1 MGVVPHQAFGE
12 VSIFNLAFQ
21 LKPCYNTSMNDNRK
35 WGLSAQASNKILLA
49 SPNLEALKFT
59 QLLISRYFLF
69 EVRPL
74 DRTHRPMGT
83 DIERKL
89 QWILNIVEAELLSI
103 KILMEKKE
111 LTNFQL
117 DLLTITK
124 DFLDTVGCNNL
135 IVEEL
140 YKLEFDSLT
149 NHIPSCQA
157 HKSFVF
163 NKLLS
168 ANYTKSVEEISDW
181 FFNELDQYPIDYSTT
196 AYHLTAEL
204 VKEKL

>member
-1 MGVVPHQAFGE
+1 MGVVPHQAFGK

-21 LKPCYNTSMNDNRK
+21 LDQCYNLSMNDNRK

-49 SPNLEALKFT
+49 STDLEILKFT

-74 DRTHRPMGT
+74 DRTYRPTGT

-89 QWILNIVEAELLSI
+89 QWIFNIVEAELLAI
-103 KILMEKKE
+103 KVLIEKKE
-111 LTNFQL
+111 LTNFHS

-124 DFLDTVGCNNL
+124 DFLDIVGCKNSY
-135 IVEEL
+135 IEQS
-140 YKLEFDSLT
+140 YKLEFESL
-149 NHIPSCQA
+149 NAHITSSNA

-168 ANYTKSVEEISDW
+168 ADYSKPVEDISEW
-181 FFNELDQYPIDYSTT
+181 FFNELDHYPIDYTT
-196 AYHLTAEL
+196 VAYHLNNEL
-204 VKEKL
+204 LKEKI

>member
-1 MGVVPHQAFGE
+1 MPHQAFGK

-21 LKPCYNTSMNDNRK
+21 LELCYNTSMNDNRK

-49 SPNLEALKFT
+49 SSNLEALKFT

-74 DRTHRPMGT
+74 DRAYRPLGT

-103 KILMEKKE
+103 KILLEKKE
-111 LTNFQL
+111 LTNFQA
-117 DLLTITK
+117 DLLKITK
-124 DFLDTVGCNNL
+124 DFLDIVECNDL
-135 IVEEL
+135 IVEEA
-140 YKLEFDSLT
+140 YTLELDSLT
-149 NHIPSCQA
+149 AHIPGCQA

-168 ANYTKSVEEISDW
+168 ADYTKPAEEISDW
-181 FFNELDQYPIDYSTT
+181 FFSELDQYPIDYSTT

-204 VKEKL
+204 LKEKL

>member
-1 MGVVPHQAFGE
+1 VPHQAFGE

-21 LKPCYNTSMNDNRK
+21 LKLCYNTSMNDNRK

-49 SPNLEALKFT
+49 SHNLEALKFT

-74 DRTHRPMGT
+74 DRTYRPMGT
-83 DIERKL
+83 DIEKKL
-89 QWILNIVEAELLSI
+89 QWILNIVESELFTI
-103 KILMEKKE
+103 KTLLEKKE
-111 LTNFQL
+111 IVNFQA

-135 IVEEL
+135 IVEEA
-140 YKLEFDSLT
+140 YKLELDSLT
-149 NHIPSCQA
+149 AHIPSCQA

-163 NKLLS
+163 SKLLS
-168 ANYTKSVEEISDW
+168 ADYTKSVEEISDW
-181 FFNELDQYPIDYSTT
+181 FFNELDQYPIDYTT
-196 AYHLTAEL
+196 TSQHLTHEL
-204 VKEKL
+204 LKEKL

>member
-1 MGVVPHQAFGE
+1 
-12 VSIFNLAFQ
+12 
-21 LKPCYNTSMNDNRK
+21 MNDNRK

-74 DRTHRPMGT
+74 DRTYRPMGT
-83 DIERKL
+83 DIEKKL

-103 KILMEKKE
+103 KILIEKKE
-111 LTNFQL
+111 LTNFQA

-124 DFLDTVGCNNL
+124 DFLDIVGCNDLIIEESYNL
-135 IVEEL
+135 EL
-140 YKLEFDSLT
+140 DALT
-149 NHIPSCQA
+149 AHVPSCQA

-163 NKLLS
+163 NKTHSNL
-168 ANYTKSVEEISDW
+168 
-181 FFNELDQYPIDYSTT
+181 
-196 AYHLTAEL
+196 
-204 VKEKL
+204 

>member
-1 MGVVPHQAFGE
+1 
-12 VSIFNLAFQ
+12 
-21 LKPCYNTSMNDNRK
+21 MNDNRK

-49 SPNLEALKFT
+49 SSNLEALKFT

-74 DRTHRPMGT
+74 DRAYRPLGT

-103 KILMEKKE
+103 KILLEKKE
-111 LTNFQL
+111 LTNFQA

-124 DFLDTVGCNNL
+124 DFLDIVGCKDL
-135 IVEEL
+135 IVEET
-140 YKLEFDSLT
+140 YTLELDSLT
-149 NHIPSCQA
+149 AHIPSCQA

-168 ANYTKSVEEISDW
+168 ADYTKPVEEISDW
-181 FFNELDQYPIDYSTT
+181 FFSELDQYPIDYSTT

>member
-1 MGVVPHQAFGE
+1 MPHQAFGE

-21 LKPCYNTSMNDNRK
+21 LKLCYNTFMNDNRK

-83 DIERKL
+83 DIEKKL
-89 QWILNIVEAELLSI
+89 QWILNIVESELFTI
-103 KILMEKKE
+103 KTLLEKKE
-111 LTNFQL
+111 IVNFQA

-124 DFLDTVGCNNL
+124 DFLDIVGCKDL
-135 IVEEL
+135 IVEEA
-140 YKLEFDSLT
+140 YKLELDSLT
-149 NHIPSCQA
+149 AHIPSCQA

-163 NKLLS
+163 SKLLN
-168 ANYTKSVEEISDW
+168 ADYTKSVEEISDW
-181 FFNELDQYPIDYSTT
+181 FFNELYRYPIDYTITSQ
-196 AYHLTAEL
+196 HLNHEL
-204 VKEKL
+204 LKEKL